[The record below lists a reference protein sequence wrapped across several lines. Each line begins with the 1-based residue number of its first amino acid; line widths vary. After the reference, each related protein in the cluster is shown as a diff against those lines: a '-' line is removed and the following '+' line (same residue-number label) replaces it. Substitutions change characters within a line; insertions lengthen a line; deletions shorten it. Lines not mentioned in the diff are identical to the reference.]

1 MDPQKGVSEKQVE
14 VVLMIPG
21 EEASAAAAASSGNAI
36 RHLKVEPFEDFSKD
50 ESANKFKSPG
60 RTGHLSPEI
69 TKSSLSPKKPP
80 RPPGAETLVRGR
92 SISKPKSR
100 FVEQSVPPAPISADD
115 RCPPIYERLPGSPN
129 SKALGAP
136 KTPPSHAG
144 DEEEEEEEDEAIYK
158 KQQFADGGTPQ
169 RKWKVRVLIEWAIL
183 IVAMGCLVTSLTVRR
198 LHRVVIW
205 GLEIWKW
212 CLMVIVICCGRL
224 VTYWLI
230 TLLVFVVERNF
241 LLRKKVLYF
250 VYGLKNSVRVCVW
263 LGLVLLTWSLLF
275 SHGVQRSPKTTKAL
289 HYVSRTLASLLIGS
303 VLWLVKTLLVKILAS
318 NFHLNTFFDRIQE
331 SIFHQYVLQ
340 TLSGPPLMEL
350 AEKVGHVKSTS
361 HLSLRSTGKGKGKG
375 KGGEEL
381 GMIDVGKL
389 QKMKHE
395 KVSAWTMKGLINV
408 ISSSG
413 LSTIS
418 NTIECFDEEASEQM
432 DKEITSEWEAKAAA
446 YRIFKNVAKP
456 GYKYIDEEDLLRFL
470 SKEEVTYVLP
480 LFEGAV
486 EMGKIK
492 KSALRNWVVKAY
504 LDRKSLAHS
513 LNDTKTAV
521 KQLHKLASVM
531 VIVVIIIVMLLLL
544 GFATTQVLV
553 FISSQLLLVVFMFG
567 NTCKTV
573 FEAIIFVFVMHPFDV
588 GDRCVVDGVQMIV
601 EEMNIL
607 TTTFL
612 RYDNEKIFYP
622 NSVLLTKPI
631 SNFYRSPDMSDSIKF
646 SVDVST
652 AIESIGAL
660 KSKIKAYIDN
670 KPNYWHPNHS
680 IVVENIV
687 DINKMNMTLNVRH
700 TMNFQNIVEKNN
712 RRSDLVLELKK
723 IFEELSIRY
732 HLLPQEVHFSYTGF
746 NPLPVSIGQSI

>member
-60 RTGHLSPEI
+60 RTGRLSPEI
-69 TKSSLSPKKPP
+69 TKSSPSPKKPP
-80 RPPGAETLVRGR
+80 RPPRAETLVRGR

-136 KTPPSHAG
+136 KTPSHAG

-183 IVAMGCLVTSLTVRR
+183 ILAMGCLVTSLTVRR
-198 LHRVVIW
+198 FHRVVIW

-492 KSALRNWVVKAY
+492 KSALRNWV
-504 LDRKSLAHS
+504 
-513 LNDTKTAV
+513 
-521 KQLHKLASVM
+521 
-531 VIVVIIIVMLLLL
+531 
-544 GFATTQVLV
+544 
-553 FISSQLLLVVFMFG
+553 
-567 NTCKTV
+567 
-573 FEAIIFVFVMHPFDV
+573 
-588 GDRCVVDGVQMIV
+588 MIV

-622 NSVLLTKPI
+622 NAVLLTKPI

>member
-1 MDPQKGVSEKQVE
+1 MDLQKGVSEKQVE

-21 EEASAAAAASSGNAI
+21 EQASAAAAAAASSGNAI
-36 RHLKVEPFEDFSKD
+36 RHLKVELFEDFSKD
-50 ESANKFKSPG
+50 ETASKFKSPG

-69 TKSSLSPKKPP
+69 TKSSPSPKKPP
-80 RPPGAETLVRGR
+80 RPPRAETLVRGR

-100 FVEQSVPPAPISADD
+100 FVEQSVPPAPIYADD
-115 RCPPIYERLPGSPN
+115 RCPPTYERLPGSPN

-136 KTPPSHAG
+136 KTPSHAG
-144 DEEEEEEEDEAIYK
+144 DEEEEEEEDEAIYR

-183 IVAMGCLVTSLTVRR
+183 ILAMGCLVTSLTVRQLDR
-198 LHRVVIW
+198 FIIW

-241 LLRKKVLYF
+241 LLRRKVLYF

-289 HYVSRTLASLLIGS
+289 RYVSRALASLLIGS

-318 NFHLNTFFDRIQE
+318 NFHMNTFFDRIQE

-340 TLSGPPLMEL
+340 MLSGPPLMEL
-350 AEKVGHVKSTS
+350 AEKVGHAKSTS

-375 KGGEEL
+375 KGGEEI

-395 KVSAWTMKGLINV
+395 KVSAWTMKGLMNV

-418 NTIECFDEEASEQM
+418 NTIECFDEEVSEQM

-456 GYKYIDEEDLLRFL
+456 GYK
-470 SKEEVTYVLP
+470 
-480 LFEGAV
+480 
-486 EMGKIK
+486 
-492 KSALRNWVVKAY
+492 
-504 LDRKSLAHS
+504 
-513 LNDTKTAV
+513 
-521 KQLHKLASVM
+521 
-531 VIVVIIIVMLLLL
+531 
-544 GFATTQVLV
+544 
-553 FISSQLLLVVFMFG
+553 
-567 NTCKTV
+567 
-573 FEAIIFVFVMHPFDV
+573 
-588 GDRCVVDGVQMIV
+588 
-601 EEMNIL
+601 
-607 TTTFL
+607 
-612 RYDNEKIFYP
+612 
-622 NSVLLTKPI
+622 
-631 SNFYRSPDMSDSIKF
+631 
-646 SVDVST
+646 
-652 AIESIGAL
+652 
-660 KSKIKAYIDN
+660 
-670 KPNYWHPNHS
+670 
-680 IVVENIV
+680 
-687 DINKMNMTLNVRH
+687 
-700 TMNFQNIVEKNN
+700 
-712 RRSDLVLELKK
+712 
-723 IFEELSIRY
+723 
-732 HLLPQEVHFSYTGF
+732 
-746 NPLPVSIGQSI
+746 

>member
-492 KSALRNWVVKAY
+492 KSALRNWV
-504 LDRKSLAHS
+504 
-513 LNDTKTAV
+513 
-521 KQLHKLASVM
+521 
-531 VIVVIIIVMLLLL
+531 
-544 GFATTQVLV
+544 
-553 FISSQLLLVVFMFG
+553 
-567 NTCKTV
+567 
-573 FEAIIFVFVMHPFDV
+573 
-588 GDRCVVDGVQMIV
+588 MIV

>member
-21 EEASAAAAASSGNAI
+21 EEPSAAAAASSGNAI

-50 ESANKFKSPG
+50 ENANKFKSPG

-69 TKSSLSPKKPP
+69 TKSSPSPKKPP
-80 RPPGAETLVRGR
+80 RPPRAETLVRGR

-136 KTPPSHAG
+136 KTPSHAG

-183 IVAMGCLVTSLTVRR
+183 ILAMGCLVTSLTVRR

-492 KSALRNWVVKAY
+492 KSALRNWV
-504 LDRKSLAHS
+504 
-513 LNDTKTAV
+513 
-521 KQLHKLASVM
+521 
-531 VIVVIIIVMLLLL
+531 
-544 GFATTQVLV
+544 
-553 FISSQLLLVVFMFG
+553 
-567 NTCKTV
+567 
-573 FEAIIFVFVMHPFDV
+573 
-588 GDRCVVDGVQMIV
+588 MIV

-622 NSVLLTKPI
+622 NAVLLTKPI

-723 IFEELSIRY
+723 IFEELTIRY